1 MLVVVAFVLGLGVA
15 AAALV
20 LARGWARG
28 GDDRVLHALREELAR
43 YDGEQRDRAQDLY
56 GRLRVL
62 GDHQAHLVEHTGRL
76 SEALRRPG
84 MRGRWGE
91 LTLRNV
97 VESAG
102 LAEHVDF
109 DEQAHLG
116 GEDGAGARP
125 DMLVHLPGGGHLIVD
140 AKVPLDAH
148 LDASAARGPDEIA
161 RALDR
166 HVHSVRARVRELAG
180 RAYWTRVRG
189 SPEMVVMF
197 IPSEAA
203 FAAAASRDPGLLEDA
218 ARQRVVIATPATM
231 LALLQVVALGWR
243 EAALS
248 EHAER
253 VRELAHELI
262 GRLGAVGNHLAREGR
277 ALEAAVQAHN
287 SAVGSFESRL
297 LVSARRMGDLGV
309 ADAAGLE
316 APPGVASAVRLPS
329 AERAPADR

>member
-1 MLVVVAFVLGLGVA
+1 MLLLAAFLLGLA
-15 AAALV
+15 AAAAVFLF
-20 LARGWARG
+20 ARGRRG
-28 GDDRVLHALREELAR
+28 EADQQLLAALREELAR
-43 YDGEQRDRAQDLY
+43 LDGDQRDRAQDLA
-56 GRLRVL
+56 GRMRVL
-62 GDHQAHLVEHTGRL
+62 GEHQAHLVEHAGRL
-76 SEALRRPG
+76 AEALRRPG

-109 DEQAHLG
+109 QEQARVPAP
-116 GEDGAGARP
+116 DGVLRP
-125 DMLVHLPGGGHLIVD
+125 DLIVNLPGGGQLVVD

-148 LDASAARGPDEIA
+148 LDASELTAPEEIA

-166 HVHSVRARVRELAG
+166 HVASVRARVRELTA
-180 RAYWTRVRG
+180 RAYWTHVDR

-203 FAAAASRDPGLLEDA
+203 FAAAAARDPRLLEDA

-243 EAALS
+243 EAAMS

-253 VRELAHELI
+253 VRVLAHELI
-262 GRLGAVGNHLAREGR
+262 GRLGSVSAHLTRQGR

-287 SAVGSFESRL
+287 SAVGSFENRL
-297 LVSARRMGDLGV
+297 LVSARRIGELGV
-309 ADAAGLE
+309 AAGDDLD

-329 AERAPADR
+329 IERAHGSGR